1 MSAPFR
7 IISRKRSLKA
17 EQYVDVTT
25 GFKDYLERVLKLIPA
40 EIITLYLT
48 GSCLIPINSTVGWT
62 AETIGHLLYAV
73 ACLALVVVLRIFGTQ
88 DAQEKKPV
96 QWPTVIISS
105 ISFIIWVY
113 QLGGPFKGFFG
124 LYYYQWAGSLAIML
138 WSFVVPLFYKG
149 DEE

>member
-7 IISRKRSLKA
+7 IVTRKSSLKS
-17 EQYVDVTT
+17 ETYPQTET

-48 GSCLIPINSTVGWT
+48 GSSLIPASLTKGWT
-62 AETIGHLLYAV
+62 AETIGHLLYAL

-88 DAQEKKPV
+88 DYQAKKTI

-105 ISFIIWVY
+105 VSFIIWVY
-113 QLGGPFKGFFG
+113 QLGGPFKEFG

-149 DEE
+149 DVE